1 MKRVFSLACLLLLTL
16 VGSVFAGQI
25 VPATVTSV
33 VDGDTINVAGEVTRV
48 RLASIDAPEV
58 SHGYGRPGQPF
69 GQAAKAALAA
79 RLRASDVSLDC
90 VDVDRYGRSI
100 CVVFQAGMN
109 VNQWMVE
116 QGLAWANTAQ
126 ARYLRS
132 REYLVL
138 QDRAKAA
145 QKGLWA
151 EPNPVEPWL
160 WRRRY

>member
-1 MKRVFSLACLLLLTL
+1 MRCLSLLAYFLLFTL
-16 VGSVFAGQI
+16 VKVANAGQPI
-25 VPATVTSV
+25 PVVVQSV
-33 VDGDTINVAGEVTRV
+33 VDGDTINIVGEKNRI
-48 RLASIDAPEV
+48 RLASIDAPEL

-69 GQAAKAALAA
+69 GQFAKSALEV
-79 RLRASDVSLDC
+79 RLRAGEVSLDC

-100 CVVFQAGMN
+100 CVVFQAGFN

-126 ARYLRS
+126 VRYLRS
-132 REYLVL
+132 REYLAL

-160 WRRRY
+160 WRRQK